1 MNIFERTEM
10 LLGTASVEKLS
21 RCHVAAFGVGGV
33 GGHLIEALVRSGL
46 GEITLV
52 DPDTVAPSNINRQ
65 IIALHSTLGMYK
77 TEAMAAR
84 IRDINPDCVVHEK
97 REFFLPENS
106 SSFDFGSF
114 DYVADA
120 IDTVSGKIE
129 IAKICDSLGVSAIAA
144 MGAGN
149 KTDPTM
155 FEVSDIFKT
164 SFCPLAAVMRR
175 ELRKAGVRSLK
186 VVYSREPALT
196 PAFQPTPDA
205 ENKIVPSSS
214 AAENTEN
221 MEKNA
226 TVEVSVPKRRIVPA
240 SSAFVPA
247 VCGLIMA
254 GEIIRDL
261 CRNEFAERLSENSKK

>member
-21 RCHVAAFGVGGV
+21 RCHVAVFGVGGV

-52 DPDTVAPSNINRQ
+52 DPDTVSLSNINRQ
-65 IIALHSTLGMYK
+65 IIALHSTVGMYK

-106 SSFDFGSF
+106 SSFDFASF

-129 IAKICDSLGVSAIAA
+129 IAKICDSLRVSAISA

-149 KTDPTM
+149 KIDPTM

-196 PAFQPTPDA
+196 PAFQPAPEA
-205 ENKIVPSSS
+205 ANVSSPST
-214 AAENTEN
+214 ADNTEN
-221 MEKNA
+221 MKKKEPAEN
-226 TVEVSVPKRRIVPA
+226 SIPKRRSVPA

-261 CRNEFAERLSENSKK
+261 CRNEFAERLSENAKK